1 MTAPTTR
8 RQPASSSPPSGQQ
21 AQAQAHRQAYHRRK
35 TRAKAKSEALRQK
48 EAAQVEALPVQHP
61 HAAGIDIGSRSHWVC
76 VGFTT
81 EAASCLIREF
91 PAHTAG
97 LKAIAAF
104 LREHQVNTI
113 ALESTGIYWIPLY
126 ELLQAEGF
134 EVLLVDPSY
143 SHQLRG
149 RPKTDRRDCQ
159 WIYRLHSVGLLA
171 AAFRPDEKTCQLR
184 AYLRQRANLIR
195 QASRHVQHMQ
205 KALEQMN
212 LKLTEILSD
221 ITGVTGRAILRAILR
236 GTRAPEKLAKYRD
249 KQCKASEAEIAQAL
263 TGSYR
268 EEHLFELKLA
278 YEAWQFTLG
287 QVEKVDGQIALQ
299 LGRMKCDRALPPLKP
314 KARPKRRVNSP
325 RFDVRTA
332 LYYVV
337 GLDLTEIEGISELT
351 ALTLIS
357 EIGPGVSRFATVKK
371 FCSWL
376 GLCPNWKKTGGR
388 VKSSRTRRGVNRAA
402 QALRLA
408 AQSLHH
414 SQGALGGFL
423 RRMKGRLGAQAALT
437 ATAHK
442 LARIV
447 YLALKH
453 GMTYV
458 RQSQEEYEA
467 QMKEKQIKAL
477 RRKARQLGLE
487 VVEKTSGSVATAA
500 AASGAG
506 VKEHKRVS
514 AGAGQR
520 AEGSNRR
527 RRGRTASRTD
537 PWLWQERVR
546 TEENQG
552 ENHLGALTK
561 LAGGRFLATGA
572 RNLPLG
578 RMIPVTR

>member
-1 MTAPTTR
+1 MTASTTR
-8 RQPASSSPPSGQQ
+8 RQPASATAPSGQPAQ
-21 AQAQAHRQAYHRRK
+21 AQAQRQAYNRRQ
-35 TRAKAKSEALRQK
+35 TRAKAKSEALRHK
-48 EAAQVEALPVQHP
+48 EAAQVQALPVLRP
-61 HAAGIDIGSRSHWVC
+61 HAAGIDVGSRSHWVC

-81 EAASCLIREF
+81 EADSGLIQEF

-97 LKAIAAF
+97 LKAMVSF
-104 LREHQVNTI
+104 LREHQVTTI
-113 ALESTGIYWIPLY
+113 ALESTGIYWVPLY

-171 AAFRPDEKTCQLR
+171 AAFRPDEQTCQLR

-212 LKLTEILSD
+212 LKLTENLSD
-221 ITGVTGRAILRAILR
+221 ITGVTGRSILRAILR
-236 GTRAPEKLAKYRD
+236 GTRAPEKLARYRD
-249 KQCKASEAEIAQAL
+249 KQCKASEAQIAQAL

-278 YEAWQFTLG
+278 YEAWQFSLG
-287 QVEKVDGQIALQ
+287 QIEKVGGQFALQ
-299 LGRMKCDRALPPLKP
+299 LGRMKCDRALPPLKR

-337 GLDLTEIEGISELT
+337 GLDLTEIEGVSELT

-357 EIGPGVSRFATVKK
+357 EIGPGVARFASVKK

-388 VKSSRTRRGVNRAA
+388 VRSSRTRRGVNRAA

-423 RRMKGRLGAQAALT
+423 RRMKGRLGVQAALT
-437 ATAHK
+437 AAAHK

-458 RQSQEEYEA
+458 RQGQQEYEA
-467 QMKEKQIKAL
+467 QQREKQIKAL

-487 VVEKTSGSVATAA
+487 VVEKTSGGVATAE
-500 AASGAG
+500 AAS
-506 VKEHKRVS
+506 V
-514 AGAGQR
+514 
-520 AEGSNRR
+520 
-527 RRGRTASRTD
+527 
-537 PWLWQERVR
+537 
-546 TEENQG
+546 QG
-552 ENHLGALTK
+552 
-561 LAGGRFLATGA
+561 
-572 RNLPLG
+572 
-578 RMIPVTR
+578 

>member
-1 MTAPTTR
+1 MTAPTTGR
-8 RQPASSSPPSGQQ
+8 PSAPSPPGGQPTQ
-21 AQAQAHRQAYHRRK
+21 AQAQRQAYHRRK
-35 TRAKAKSEALRQK
+35 ARAKAKSAARRQG
-48 EAAQVEALPVQHP
+48 EAARVAALPVLRP

-76 VGFTT
+76 VGFAT
-81 EAASCLIREF
+81 AADSCLIREF
-91 PAHTAG
+91 PAHTDG
-97 LKAIAAF
+97 LKDIVAF
-104 LREHQVNTI
+104 LREHRVDTV
-113 ALESTGIYWIPLY
+113 AMESTGIYWIPLY

-134 EVLLVDPSY
+134 EVLLVNPSY

-171 AAFRPDEKTCQLR
+171 AAFRPDERTCQLR

-195 QASRHVQHMQ
+195 SASRPVQHLQ

-249 KQCKASEAEIAQAL
+249 KGCKASEAQIAQAL

-268 EEHLFELKLA
+268 EEHLFELKQA

-314 KARPKRRVNSP
+314 KARPKRRASSP
-325 RFDVRTA
+325 GFDVRTA

-337 GLDLTEIEGISELT
+337 GLDLTEIEGVSELT
-351 ALTLIS
+351 ALTVIS
-357 EIGPGVSRFATVKK
+357 EIGPGVSRFATVQK

-388 VKSSRTRRGVNRAA
+388 VRSSRTRRGVNRAA
-402 QALRLA
+402 LALRLA

-414 SQGALGGFL
+414 SRGALGGFL
-423 RRMKGRLGAQAALT
+423 RRLKGRLGVQAALT

-458 RQSQEEYEA
+458 RQSQQEYEA
-467 QMKEKQIKAL
+467 RMKEKQIKAL
-477 RRKARQLGLE
+477 RQKARQLGLE
-487 VVEKTSGSVATAA
+487 VVEKASGSGAMATAA
-500 AASGAG
+500 S
-506 VKEHKRVS
+506 V
-514 AGAGQR
+514 
-520 AEGSNRR
+520 
-527 RRGRTASRTD
+527 
-537 PWLWQERVR
+537 QE
-546 TEENQG
+546 
-552 ENHLGALTK
+552 
-561 LAGGRFLATGA
+561 
-572 RNLPLG
+572 
-578 RMIPVTR
+578 

>member
-1 MTAPTTR
+1 MAAPATGHK
-8 RQPASSSPPSGQQ
+8 PAAAAGAGAQQ
-21 AQAQAHRQAYHRRK
+21 AQDQAHCQAYQRRK
-35 TRAKAKSEALRQK
+35 TRAKLKSEDLRQS
-48 EAAQVEALPVQHP
+48 EAGRVEALPVQHP

-81 EAASCLIREF
+81 EADSRSIQEF

-104 LREHQVNTI
+104 LRERQVNTV
-113 ALESTGIYWIPLY
+113 AMESTGIYWIPLY

-159 WIYRLHSVGLLA
+159 WIYRLHNVGLLA
-171 AAFRPDEKTCQLR
+171 AAFRPDEETCRLR
-184 AYLRQRANLIR
+184 AYLRQRANLVR

-212 LKLTEILSD
+212 LKLTEVLSD
-221 ITGVTGRAILRAILR
+221 ITGVTGRAIIRAILR
-236 GTRAPEKLAKYRD
+236 GTRAPEKLAKHRD
-249 KQCKASEAEIAQAL
+249 KGCKASEAEIAQAL

-268 EEHLFELKLA
+268 DEHLFELKLA
-278 YEAWQFTLG
+278 YEAWQFTLR
-287 QVEKVDGQIALQ
+287 QVEEVDGQIALQ
-299 LGRMKCDRALPPLKP
+299 LERMKCDRALPPLKP
-314 KARPKRRVNSP
+314 KPRPKRRANSP
-325 RFDVRTA
+325 RFDVRAA

-337 GLDLTEIEGISELT
+337 GLDLTEIEGVSDLT
-351 ALTLIS
+351 ALTVIS

-388 VKSSRTRRGVNRAA
+388 VKSSRTRRGVNRTA

-408 AQSLHH
+408 AQGLHH
-414 SQGALGGFL
+414 SRGALGGFL
-423 RRMKGRLGAQAALT
+423 RRMKGRLGVQAALT

-447 YLALKH
+447 YLSLKH

-458 RQSQEEYEA
+458 RQGQEEYEA
-467 QMKEKQIKAL
+467 QMRERQVKAL

-487 VVEKTSGSVATAA
+487 VVEKASGSVPVAPA
-500 AASGAG
+500 
-506 VKEHKRVS
+506 VPV
-514 AGAGQR
+514 
-520 AEGSNRR
+520 
-527 RRGRTASRTD
+527 
-537 PWLWQERVR
+537 
-546 TEENQG
+546 QG
-552 ENHLGALTK
+552 
-561 LAGGRFLATGA
+561 
-572 RNLPLG
+572 
-578 RMIPVTR
+578 

>member
-1 MTAPTTR
+1 MATPTTR
-8 RQPASSSPPSGQQ
+8 RKPAPAAGAPHAQ
-21 AQAQAHRQAYHRRK
+21 AQAQRPPDQRHK
-35 TRAKAKSEALRQK
+35 TRAQPKREAPGPG
-48 EAAQVEALPVQHP
+48 ASAPVEALPVQHP

-91 PAHTAG
+91 PAHTDG

-104 LREHQVNTI
+104 LREHQIDTV
-113 ALESTGIYWIPLY
+113 ALESTGIYWIPLF
-126 ELLQAEGF
+126 ELLAAEGF

-143 SHQLRG
+143 THQLRG

-171 AAFRPDEKTCQLR
+171 AAFRPDEETCRLR
-184 AYLRQRANLIR
+184 AYLRQRANLVR
-195 QASRHVQHMQ
+195 AASRHVQHMQ

-212 LKLTEILSD
+212 LKLTEVLSD
-221 ITGVTGRAILRAILR
+221 VTGLTGRAILRAILR
-236 GTRAPEKLAKYRD
+236 GTRAPEKLARYRD

-263 TGSYR
+263 TGTYR
-268 EEHLFELKLA
+268 EEHLFELKLSH
-278 YEAWQFTLG
+278 EAWQFTLR
-287 QVEKVDGQIALQ
+287 QISQVDGQIVLQ
-299 LGRMKCDRALPPLKP
+299 LGRMKSDRALPPLKP
-314 KARPKRRVNSP
+314 KPRPKRRANSP
-325 RFDVRTA
+325 GFDVRAA

-351 ALTLIS
+351 ALTVIS
-357 EIGPGVSRFATVKK
+357 EIGPGVSRFATGKK

-388 VKSSRTRRGVNRAA
+388 VRSSRTRRGVNRAA
-402 QALRLA
+402 QALRVA
-408 AQSLHH
+408 AQGLHH
-414 SQGALGGFL
+414 SKGAMGGFL

-458 RQSQEEYEA
+458 RRGQEEYEV
-467 QMKEKQIKAL
+467 QMKEKLLKAL

-487 VVEKTSGSVATAA
+487 VVEKTACGVPAATATPA
-500 AASGAG
+500 
-506 VKEHKRVS
+506 
-514 AGAGQR
+514 
-520 AEGSNRR
+520 
-527 RRGRTASRTD
+527 
-537 PWLWQERVR
+537 
-546 TEENQG
+546 QG
-552 ENHLGALTK
+552 
-561 LAGGRFLATGA
+561 
-572 RNLPLG
+572 
-578 RMIPVTR
+578 

>member
-1 MTAPTTR
+1 MDK
-8 RQPASSSPPSGQQ
+8 
-21 AQAQAHRQAYHRRK
+21 RK
-35 TRAKAKSEALRQK
+35 TETATSATVGKIVGMAKAYRKRRAKAHAQA
-48 EAAQVEALPVQHP
+48 AAQAAAEVRRVEGLAVVNE
-61 HAAGIDIGSRSHWVC
+61 HAAGVDIGSRSHWVC
-76 VGFTT
+76 VGVSADQDADVT
-81 EAASCLIREF
+81 REF
-91 PAHTAG
+91 LAYTEG
-97 LKAIAAF
+97 LQEIVAY
-104 LREHQVNTI
+104 LRHYQVTTV
-113 ALESTGIYWIPLY
+113 AMESTGVYWIPLY
-126 ELLQAEGF
+126 ELLVANGF

-143 SHQLRG
+143 TRQVKG
-149 RPKTDRRDCQ
+149 RPKTDRLDCQ
-159 WIYRLHSVGLLA
+159 WVYRLHSVGLLA

-195 QASRHVQHMQ
+195 QASQHVQHMQ

-221 ITGVTGRAILRAILR
+221 ITGATGRAILRAILR

-249 KQCKASEAEIAQAL
+249 KACKASEVEIAQAL

-268 EEHLFELKLA
+268 EEHLFELKQA
-278 YEAWQFTLG
+278 YQAWQFTLK
-287 QVEKVDGQIALQ
+287 QVEKVDTQIALQ
-299 LGRMKCDRALPPLKP
+299 LGRMKCDRALPPLT
-314 KARPKRRVNSP
+314 PKRRPSRKSNAP

-337 GLDLTEIEGISELT
+337 GLDLTEVEGISELT
-351 ALTLIS
+351 ALTIIS
-357 EIGPGVSRFATVKK
+357 EIGPEVSRFATVKK

-423 RRMKGRLGAQAALT
+423 RRMKGRLGAQAAVT

-458 RQSQEEYEA
+458 RQSQQEYEA

-487 VVEKTSGSVATAA
+487 VIEEMSGSEATAVA
-500 AASGAG
+500 AA
-506 VKEHKRVS
+506 V
-514 AGAGQR
+514 
-520 AEGSNRR
+520 EG
-527 RRGRTASRTD
+527 
-537 PWLWQERVR
+537 
-546 TEENQG
+546 
-552 ENHLGALTK
+552 
-561 LAGGRFLATGA
+561 
-572 RNLPLG
+572 
-578 RMIPVTR
+578 

>member
-1 MTAPTTR
+1 MTAPR
-8 RQPASSSPPSGQQ
+8 AKHQPALPSSANSKK
-21 AQAQAHRQAYHRRK
+21 AQAQAHRQAHDRRK
-35 TRAKAKSEALRQK
+35 TRAKIKSENLRQR
-48 EAAQVEALPVQHP
+48 EAARVEALPVQNP
-61 HAAGIDIGSRSHWVC
+61 HAAGVDIGSRSHWIC
-76 VGFTT
+76 VGFTS
-81 EAASCLIREF
+81 EADTSWIREF
-91 PAHTAG
+91 SAHTAG
-97 LKAIAAF
+97 LQAIVAF
-104 LREHQVNTI
+104 LREHGVTTV

-143 SHQLRG
+143 THQLRG

-171 AAFRPDEKTCQLR
+171 AAFRPDDQTCQLR
-184 AYLRQRANLIR
+184 AYLRQRANLVR
-195 QASRHVQHMQ
+195 SASRHVQHMQ

-212 LKLTEILSD
+212 LKLTEVLSD

-236 GTRAPEKLAKYRD
+236 GTRAPEKLAKHRD
-249 KQCKASEAEIAQAL
+249 KGCKASEAEIAQAL
-263 TGSYR
+263 TGTYR

-278 YEAWQFTLG
+278 YEAWQFSLT
-287 QVEKVDGQIALQ
+287 QVEKVDEQIALQ

-314 KARPKRRVNSP
+314 KARTKRRVNSP

-337 GLDLTEIEGISELT
+337 GLDLTEIEGFSELT

-357 EIGPGVSRFATVKK
+357 EIGPGVSQFATMKK

-414 SQGALGGFL
+414 SQGAVGGFL
-423 RRMKGRLGAQAALT
+423 RRMKGRLGNQAAVT

-442 LARIV
+442 LAQIV

-458 RQSQEEYEA
+458 RKSQEEYEA

-487 VVEKTSGSVATAA
+487 VIEKTPVSGATA
-500 AASGAG
+500 
-506 VKEHKRVS
+506 V
-514 AGAGQR
+514 
-520 AEGSNRR
+520 AE
-527 RRGRTASRTD
+527 
-537 PWLWQERVR
+537 PV
-546 TEENQG
+546 QG
-552 ENHLGALTK
+552 
-561 LAGGRFLATGA
+561 
-572 RNLPLG
+572 
-578 RMIPVTR
+578 

>member
-8 RQPASSSPPSGQQ
+8 RKPASSSSASGQQ

-104 LREHQVNTI
+104 LREHQVTTV
-113 ALESTGIYWIPLY
+113 AMESTGIYWIPLY

-212 LKLTEILSD
+212 LKLTEVLSD
-221 ITGVTGRAILRAILR
+221 ITGVTGRTIIRAILR

-263 TGSYR
+263 TGTYR

-287 QVEKVDGQIALQ
+287 QVEKVDAQIALQ

-325 RFDVRTA
+325 GFDVRTA

-423 RRMKGRLGAQAALT
+423 RRMKGRLGTQAAVT

-487 VVEKTSGSVATAA
+487 IIEKTSGSVATAEA
-500 AASGAG
+500 AVGAG
-506 VKEHKRVS
+506 IKEGKRAIRS
-514 AGAGQR
+514 GRAGGR
-520 AEGSNRR
+520 REG
-527 RRGRTASRTD
+527 T
-537 PWLWQERVR
+537 
-546 TEENQG
+546 G
-552 ENHLGALTK
+552 ENEGEQPVRQGSGSGRRECAPRRTREKDHLGALNK
-561 LAGGRFLATGA
+561 LAGRGSLQPTGVYGN
-572 RNLPLG
+572 R
-578 RMIPVTR
+578 TH

>member
-1 MTAPTTR
+1 MTAPTAR
-8 RQPASSSPPSGQQ
+8 HPPASAPPSAQP
-21 AQAQAHRQAYHRRK
+21 AQAQAHRQAYHRRQ
-35 TRAKAKSEALRQK
+35 TRAKVQRQARPQR
-48 EAAQVEALPVQHP
+48 EAAHVEALPVQHP
-61 HAAGIDIGSRSHWVC
+61 HAAGIDSGSRSHWVC
-76 VGFTT
+76 VGFTSA
-81 EAASCLIREF
+81 AASCWMQEF

-97 LKAIAAF
+97 LQAIAAC

-113 ALESTGIYWIPLY
+113 ALESTGIYWIPLD

-159 WIYRLHSVGLLA
+159 WLYRLHSVGLLA
-171 AAFRPDEKTCQLR
+171 AAFRPDEQTCQLR
-184 AYLRQRANLIR
+184 AYLRQRANLVR
-195 QASRHVQHMQ
+195 QASRHVQHLQ

-212 LKLTEILSD
+212 LKLTEVLSD
-221 ITGVTGRAILRAILR
+221 ITGVTGRTIIRAILR

-249 KQCKASEAEIAQAL
+249 KGCKASAAEIAQAL

-278 YEAWQFTLG
+278 YEAWQFSLG
-287 QVEKVDGQIALQ
+287 QVAKVDGQIALQ
-299 LGRMKCDRALPPLKP
+299 LGRMKGDRALPPLQP
-314 KARPKRRVNSP
+314 KARPKRRVNAP
-325 RFDVRTA
+325 CFDVRAA
-332 LYYVV
+332 LSYVV
-337 GLDLTEIEGISELT
+337 GLDLTESEGISALT
-351 ALTLIS
+351 ALTVVS
-357 EIGPGVSRFATVKK
+357 AIGPGVSQFATVKK

-402 QALRLA
+402 QALRMA

-423 RRMKGRLGAQAALT
+423 RRMKGRLGVQAALT

-442 LARIV
+442 RARLV

-458 RQSQEEYEA
+458 RRSQEEYEA
-467 QMKEKQIKAL
+467 QMRAKQIKAL

-487 VVEKTSGSVATAA
+487 VVEQASGGVGTTAA
-500 AASGAG
+500 A
-506 VKEHKRVS
+506 S
-514 AGAGQR
+514 A
-520 AEGSNRR
+520 
-527 RRGRTASRTD
+527 
-537 PWLWQERVR
+537 
-546 TEENQG
+546 QG
-552 ENHLGALTK
+552 
-561 LAGGRFLATGA
+561 
-572 RNLPLG
+572 
-578 RMIPVTR
+578 